1 MKITC
6 QACQAKYTIADEK
19 VSGKVVKIRC
29 KKCGA
34 TIVVNGNDPS
44 AVASQPPELGGASD
58 DAPHTHA
65 HEPPERWT
73 VHVAEGDERTMTEPE
88 LVAAYQASVVTD
100 DTFCWK
106 EGMADW
112 LPVVEIAA
120 LHAACT
126 SPSAASAGGD
136 FPGKSQEGVA
146 QLGAGASAPP
156 SPPGAS
162 RSPSKDRNGSPAA
175 SSHAVSP
182 APPVA
187 ARRAGGR
194 AAAADLFGGVA
205 QAGGEDEVMTSAPP
219 AVPQAHADPQ
229 RPVAA
234 RADHRSDGSSSR
246 DAGGAA
252 PPSMTAT
259 TEASGLIDIRQL
271 GAQMRS
277 SSEEKKKSRVDDI
290 MNLGGGGAFSPSL
303 AAPVLSA
310 PSLEHYSQP
319 PPGLLSGPVA
329 TQVKSNALLIVALC
343 AGLFFLMAAVGVGV
357 LIFRGGPVAVDDR
370 ERAAASAGAATAT
383 AGSSGTA
390 ASASAAATVE
400 APPAS
405 AAHTSEAAGS
415 VPRPSDSAS
424 GAAPAAA
431 ASKESTAENTAPHA
445 PAAAPKAFVPA
456 APKEAPAAAPAGGA
470 EFNLGE
476 ARARLASIS
485 GGVQTCKRGDTSGSG
500 KVEIVFAPSG
510 AAQSATLMGG
520 SPFDGTPTGKCV
532 EARFRQ
538 ARVPPFGGSPMP
550 VTKSFTIN

>member
-19 VSGKVVKIRC
+19 VAGKVVKIRC

-34 TIVVNGNDPS
+34 TIVVNGNDAS
-44 AVASQPPELGGASD
+44 AGSSQPPELGGAAD
-58 DAPHTHA
+58 DAAHGHTHD
-65 HEPPERWT
+65 RWS
-73 VHVAEGDERTMTEPE
+73 VHVNEGDERTMAETEI
-88 LVAAYQASVVTD
+88 VAAYVAGVVSD

-112 LPVVEIAA
+112 LPVVEIAG

-126 SPSAASAGGD
+126 APGAASAGGD
-136 FPGKSQEGVA
+136 FPGKSQDAGTP
-146 QLGAGASAPP
+146 GAGTNASAPP
-156 SPPGAS
+156 SPPRVS
-162 RSPSKDRNGSPAA
+162 KPPSKERNGAPA
-175 SSHAVSP
+175 SSNAGSP
-182 APPVA
+182 GATA
-187 ARRAGGR
+187 ARRVGGR

-219 AVPQAHADPQ
+219 AVSQAHADAQ
-229 RPVAA
+229 KAGGA
-234 RADHRSDGSSSR
+234 RADHRGDGLASKDSHDR
-246 DAGGAA
+246 GGATA
-252 PPSMTAT
+252 PSMTAT

-277 SSEEKKKSRVDDI
+277 SPEEKKKSRVDDI

-310 PSLEHYSQP
+310 PSLEHYSSP

-329 TQVKSNALLIVALC
+329 TQVKSNALIIVVAC
-343 AGLFFLMAAVGVGV
+343 AGLFFLVAAVGVAV
-357 LIFRGGPVAVDDR
+357 LVFRGPTVVDDR
-370 ERAAASAGAATAT
+370 DRTSASAGGPASTSGSVAAN
-383 AGSSGTA
+383 G
-390 ASASAAATVE
+390 SAAAAVQ
-400 APPAS
+400 APQPS
-405 AAHTSEAAGS
+405 AARAPEAAGS
-415 VPRPSDSAS
+415 VPVPSESAS
-424 GAAPAAA
+424 AAAQAPGAAKEAPAD
-431 ASKESTAENTAPHA
+431 NTAPHPA
-445 PAAAPKAFVPA
+445 VAAAGPKPFVAPA
-456 APKEAPAAAPAGGA
+456 APKDTPPAAPSGA

-476 ARARLASIS
+476 ARARLGAIS
-485 GGVQTCKRGDTSGSG
+485 GGVQTCKRGDTAGAG
-500 KVEIVFAPSG
+500 KVEIVFGPSG

-538 ARVPPFGGSPMP
+538 ARVPPFTGSPVP